1 MKKKGKPSFKEAVFV
16 LLVIVASI
24 AIGVVGLKLSPN
36 ITILAAIGMIMLYA
50 VVKRYPTE
58 WLHEGIING
67 IKPGIIPIFIF
78 ILVGALIVV
87 WIQAGII
94 PTLMVIGFKLI
105 SVKWFVPS
113 VFVVCAIV
121 GSAVGS
127 AFTVMST
134 IGIAFFGIGTTL
146 GINPALVVGSIVSG
160 AVFGDKMSP
169 LSESTNLAAAIVDA
183 DLFKHIKH
191 MMWSTVPAFVV
202 SFFLFMVLGHTNRET
217 SLTAIREVTD
227 ILEANFTISFWSLIP
242 LFLMLLCAWKKVPA
256 ILTILLNIAVAV
268 GMIFIQNPQTS
279 LSSLATVIESGFVAT
294 TGNQQI
300 DSLLSRGG
308 IESMMPTVSL
318 IILTLSLGGL
328 LIEFGLISTVMDV
341 VSKKMTN
348 TPKLIF
354 TTLMTSIGVNLFI
367 GEQFLSV
374 ILPGNAFKETYQ
386 KAGFDPTVLGRTLE
400 DGGTVINYLVP
411 WGIAGSFVAS
421 TFGIP
426 TLTYLPFVFFSL
438 LSPVFSMVSAFTGLG
453 IEKIDEKP
461 NGTLGID
468 TNE

>member
-24 AIGVVGLKLSPN
+24 AIGVVGLKLSSN

-78 ILVGALIVV
+78 ILVGALIAV

-242 LFLMLLCAWKKVPA
+242 LFLMILCAWKKVPA

>member
-1 MKKKGKPSFKEAVFV
+1 MEKIKKPSFIEAVSV
-16 LLVIVASI
+16 LIIIVATIAAGVVGFKISPNIAILI
-24 AIGVVGLKLSPN
+24 AIGMVMV
-36 ITILAAIGMIMLYA
+36 YA
-50 VVKRYPTE
+50 VVKKQPTDR
-58 WLHEGIING
+58 LHEGIING
-67 IKPGIIPIFIF
+67 LKPGIIPIFIF
-78 ILVGALIVV
+78 ILVGALIAV

-94 PTLMVIGFKLI
+94 PTLMVYGFKII
-105 SVKWFVPS
+105 SVPWFVPS

-146 GINPALVVGSIVSG
+146 GLNPALVVGAIVSG

-191 MMWSTVPAFVV
+191 MMWSTLPAFIV
-202 SFFLFMVLGHTNRET
+202 SLILFAFLGHTDKGA
-217 SLTAIREVTD
+217 SLTEIQNVTT
-227 ILEANFTISFWSLIP
+227 ILENNFTISIWSLIP
-242 LFLMLLCAWKKVPA
+242 LFLMLVCAWKKVPA

-268 GMIFIQNPQTS
+268 GLIFIQDPSTS
-279 LSSLATVIESGFVAT
+279 FSELATVLESGFLSE
-294 TGNQQI
+294 TGNAQI
-300 DSLLSRGG
+300 DALLSRGG

-328 LIEFGLISTVMDV
+328 LIEFGLISTVMEV
-341 VSKKMTN
+341 VSKKMTT

-374 ILPGNAFKETYQ
+374 ILPGNAFKETYK
-386 KAGFDPTVLGRTLE
+386 KAGLDSTVLSRTLE
-400 DGGTVINYLVP
+400 DGGTVINYLIP

-426 TLTYLPFVFFSL
+426 TMTYLPFVFFSL
-438 LSPVFSMVSAFTGLG
+438 LSPVFSMVSAITGLG
-453 IEKIDEKP
+453 IAKDQEKNE
-461 NGTLGID
+461 TLNVVKD
-468 TNE
+468 TL

>member
-50 VVKRYPTE
+50 VVERYPTE

-78 ILVGALIVV
+78 ILVGALIAV

-134 IGIAFFGIGTTL
+134 IGIAFFGIGMTL

>member
-1 MKKKGKPSFKEAVFV
+1 MKRKGKPSFKEAVFV

-78 ILVGALIVV
+78 ILVGALIAV

-279 LSSLATVIESGFVAT
+279 LSGLATVIESGFVAT

>member
-78 ILVGALIVV
+78 ILVGALIAV

-134 IGIAFFGIGTTL
+134 IGIAFFGIGMTL

-453 IEKIDEKP
+453 IAKIDEKP